1 MRPLETL
8 FIASAFV
15 SVSFRRANARYYQQR
30 IR

>member
-15 SVSFRRANARYYQQR
+15 SVSFRRATTRDYQQR